1 MKLTMNSAHGPLVA
15 CVSGDIYVYAVE
27 WNGEYCVS
35 GVVYALMHQIC
46 TTPVCVVCMCLCL
59 CVCSVCVCSVW
70 CLCVCVCVW
79 CVCGV
84 CVCGVQGRSEHF
96 SWCMHEQNFV

>member
-35 GVVYALMHQIC
+35 GVVYALTVYAPNMHN
-46 TTPVCVVCMCLCL
+46 T
-59 CVCSVCVCSVW
+59 S
-70 CLCVCVCVW
+70 
-79 CVCGV
+79 VCGV
-84 CVCGVQGRSEHF
+84 HVFVCV
-96 SWCMHEQNFV
+96 